1 MMSEMFEPVDDVD
14 ENKVLFQSVY
24 GDFPKLLLYAAVPFL
39 ICVGAALFVCAVWF
53 PNGQVMKSMIFSP
66 ETAKNIV
73 CPGIWSLCALLFL
86 LNLYRNFHPQRI
98 VITNAGLI
106 LPKGRFTS
114 EEVEIAW
121 HDLSATLFAS
131 RVEMYDMYEVTCVDN
146 QSGIKVRIASMLF
159 REFDDFASFARIV
172 GRRVGEDWSIKGFL
186 PGTIRGRKKKRK

>member
-1 MMSEMFEPVDDVD
+1 MSDLFEPVDED
-14 ENKVLFQSVY
+14 EVLFESAY
-24 GDFPKLLLYAAVPFL
+24 GGFPKLLLYGAVPFL

-66 ETAKNIV
+66 DIAKNVV

-98 VITNAGLI
+98 VITNAGLV
-106 LPKGRFTS
+106 LPKGRFTA

-121 HDLSATLFAS
+121 DDLSATLFTS
-131 RVEMYDMYEVTCVDN
+131 RVEMHDMYEVTCVDN
-146 QSGIKVRIASMLF
+146 QSGTKVRIASMLF

-186 PGTIRGRKKKRK
+186 PGTIRGRKKKRS